1 MPGDAGHA
9 SHTLS
14 RPKKKK
20 LARTGVYKPFIKLDK
35 SKSSSSTAALG
46 KTAEEKWI
54 QGVCVSVQRLDE
66 WLLPSESWSR
76 KRQHFCPQTLKNHV
90 ELK

>member
-14 RPKKKK
+14 RPKK
-20 LARTGVYKPFIKLDK
+20 LVRTGFYKPFIKLDK

-46 KTAEEKWI
+46 ETAVEKWI
-54 QGVCVSVQRLDE
+54 QGV
-66 WLLPSESWSR
+66 
-76 KRQHFCPQTLKNHV
+76 
-90 ELK
+90 